1 MREYP
6 IGSTVRLRV
15 KESDT
20 PCNGCFFDGLR
31 RGIYDNPCRAIHCSA
46 DERNDRTNVI
56 FMEENDNE

>member
-20 PCNGCFFDGLR
+20 PCNGCFFDEIQR
-31 RGIYDNPCRAIHCSA
+31 DIYYDPCHAIKCNA
-46 DERNDRTNVI
+46 DERKDGRNVI
-56 FMEENDNE
+56 FIEEDEQ